1 MEEAESVLWAS
12 WKRLADDYVSGKLIL
27 KTEKDMEKAMAQ
39 ISQDVIAEHGFALD
53 AKRQQRHGERIVDL
67 EIGNAIRYFLL
78 VQIKFYHDKADWKE
92 TPAMMNTVESDL
104 KFAKGHKD
112 TYVAIIDTI
121 PSTARA
127 MLSFNLPWEK
137 VEINE
142 KVFNEVYS
150 TINPKTSPPRERQQR
165 ILLANG
171 AQL

>member
-1 MEEAESVLWAS
+1 MV
-12 WKRLADDYVSGKLIL
+12 DDYVSGKLIL
-27 KTEKDMEKAMAQ
+27 RTEPDMERWMAQ
-39 ISQDVIAEHGFALD
+39 ISRDIIAKLGFALD
-53 AKRQQRHGERIVDL
+53 VKRQRRHRERIVDL
-67 EIGNAIRYFLL
+67 EIGNAIKHLL

-121 PSTARA
+121 PSTTRA
-127 MLSFNLPWEK
+127 VLPFELAWEK
-137 VEINE
+137 VEIDQ

-150 TINPKTSPPRERQQR
+150 TINPRTSPPRERQQR

-171 AQL
+171 VQL

>member
-1 MEEAESVLWAS
+1 MLRAS
-12 WKRLADDYVSGKLIL
+12 WKHLVDDYVSGKLIL
-27 KTEKDMEKAMAQ
+27 RTEPDMERWMAQ
-39 ISQDVIAEHGFALD
+39 ISRDIIAKLGFALD
-53 AKRQQRHGERIVDL
+53 VKRQRRHRERIVDL
-67 EIGNAIRYFLL
+67 EIGNAIKHLL

-121 PSTARA
+121 PSTTRA
-127 MLSFNLPWEK
+127 VLPFELAWEK
-137 VEINE
+137 VEIDQ

-150 TINPKTSPPRERQQR
+150 TINPRTSPPRERQQR

-171 AQL
+171 VQL

>member
-1 MEEAESVLWAS
+1 LV
-12 WKRLADDYVSGKLIL
+12 DDYVSGKLIL
-27 KTEKDMEKAMAQ
+27 RTEPDMERWMAQ
-39 ISQDVIAEHGFALD
+39 ISRDIIAKLGFALD
-53 AKRQQRHGERIVDL
+53 VKRQRRHRERIVDL
-67 EIGNAIRYFLL
+67 EIGNAIKHLL

-121 PSTARA
+121 PSTTRA
-127 MLSFNLPWEK
+127 VLPFELAWEK
-137 VEINE
+137 VEIDQ

-150 TINPKTSPPRERQQR
+150 TINPRTSPPRERQQR

-171 AQL
+171 VQL

>member
-1 MEEAESVLWAS
+1 MVE
-12 WKRLADDYVSGKLIL
+12 DYVSGKLIL
-27 KTEKDMEKAMAQ
+27 RTEPDMERWMAQ
-39 ISQDVIAEHGFALD
+39 ISRDIIAKLGFALD
-53 AKRQQRHGERIVDL
+53 VKRQRRHRERIVDL
-67 EIGNAIRYFLL
+67 EIGNAIKHLL

-121 PSTARA
+121 PSTTRA
-127 MLSFNLPWEK
+127 VLPFELAWEK
-137 VEINE
+137 VEIDQ

-150 TINPKTSPPRERQQR
+150 TINPRTSPPRERQQR

-171 AQL
+171 VQL